1 MFKKI
6 AALFKKEEIVP
17 ETTTIPIIPGRK
29 MIDHD
34 DIINRLNC
42 PCTYYPAGTPLE
54 VVKKAFFDTLQES
67 REKGGFTPVLV
78 RADDSLL
85 DLYEMAQSMPA
96 DDLESCQDGKVWL
109 QDRLKEARESLE
121 MYEGPEWWQELVG
134 TVEGGEVTPMFSS
147 IMDGTGSQAVIL
159 ARVPVDKPW
168 EIFSKIPFGGWNVCP
183 APEEHE
189 IVSKYWYE
197 KYGAQPLVIS
207 FDTMEYF
214 VETPVGEEQALDLA
228 MEQYAYCADIVEQG
242 VGTIGAL
249 AASIKNQNSW
259 YFWWD

>member
-6 AALFKKEEIVP
+6 AALFKKEKTAP
-17 ETTTIPIIPGRK
+17 AATMIPVISDRR
-29 MIDHD
+29 MVDHD
-34 DIINRLNC
+34 DIIHQLHC
-42 PCTYYPAGTPLE
+42 PCTHYPAGSPLE
-54 VVKKAFFDTLQES
+54 IVKKAFFDALKES

-78 RADDSLL
+78 RVDENLL
-85 DLYEMAQSMPA
+85 DLYEMAQTVSA
-96 DDLESCQDGKVWL
+96 DDLDSTQDGTDWL
-109 QDRLKEARESLE
+109 QNRLKEANDCLE
-121 MYEGPEWWQELVG
+121 TYEGPEVWQELVG
-134 TVEGGEVTPMFSS
+134 TVEGGEAAPMFSS
-147 IMDGTGSQAVIL
+147 IMEGGGTQEVIL

-168 EIFSKIPFGGWNVCP
+168 EVFTKIPFGGWNECP
-183 APEEHE
+183 APEEHKL
-189 IVSKYWYE
+189 VCKHWYE

-207 FDTMEYF
+207 FDTMEFY
-214 VETPVGEEQALDLA
+214 VENPVGDEEAMELA